1 MSRRRIDPTPSA
13 TVRTSSRGSRRAT
26 PAVNAPSPQSGP
38 LSSSDRK
45 LLAICAATTI
55 AAGVFH
61 NSNGPIVSFV
71 VAGIALAAL
80 ASMVGRC
87 VEAIGDKLGP
97 GATGVLQSFLANL
110 PEIFVIMF
118 ALKAGLYD
126 VVKATIVGSVLAN
139 VLLVAGLAYLV
150 GGLKHGRQR
159 FNEYA
164 SRQLGLMLL
173 LSVAVL
179 AIPTLTATLHTPAAG
194 HERAITVVISL
205 LLLGL
210 FAASLPDILRTGQG
224 ATTPSTEALAAR
236 SESEHHGNWSLTLGV
251 SLLAGT
257 AIASAFVSDWF
268 VSALSP
274 AMDSLNINPTFA
286 GLIIVA
292 IAGNAVE
299 NVVGIQLCARNQ
311 PEYALQVILQS
322 PVQVAMIVAPL
333 IALFAPLVGAASFT
347 LVLTP
352 LLLAVL
358 AIATLITVVVV
369 EDGESTWF
377 EGVALLVL
385 YVAIAC
391 AFWWG

>member
-1 MSRRRIDPTPSA
+1 MSRRRIDPTPS
-13 TVRTSSRGSRRAT
+13 TTERKKSGGSRRARPT
-26 PAVNAPSPQSGP
+26 VHVPHGNSGP
-38 LSSSDRK
+38 FSSSDRK
-45 LLAICAATTI
+45 LIAICIAATI

-61 NSNGPIVSFV
+61 NSNGPIVAFV
-71 VAGIALAAL
+71 VAGIALASL
-80 ASMVGRC
+80 ASLVGRC

-110 PEIFVIMF
+110 PEIFVILF

-139 VLLVAGLAYLV
+139 VLLVAGLAFVV

-159 FNEYA
+159 FSEVA

-173 LSVAVL
+173 LSVSVL
-179 AIPTLTATLHTPAAG
+179 AIPTLTSTLHTPAAG
-194 HERAITVVISL
+194 HERAITIVISL
-205 LLLGL
+205 LLLAL
-210 FAASLPDILRTGQG
+210 FAASLPDILRTGAG
-224 ATTPSTEALAAR
+224 PTTSSTEAIAAR
-236 SESEHHGNWSLTLGV
+236 SETEHHGAWSLTLGISV
-251 SLLAGT
+251 LGVT

-274 AMDSLNINPTFA
+274 AMDSLNINATFA

-299 NVVGIQLCARNQ
+299 NVVGIQLSARNQ
-311 PEYALQVILQS
+311 PDYALQIVLQS

-333 IALFAPLVGAASFT
+333 IALAAPLVGAATFT
-347 LVLTP
+347 LVLSP
-352 LLLAVL
+352 MLLAVL
-358 AIATLITVVVV
+358 VIATLITVVVI

-377 EGVALLVL
+377 EGASLLAL